1 MSQRADTQTYILA
14 IDQGTTGSAAF
25 VFDHEGRIVS
35 FSDREIT
42 QYYPQPGWVSHDAEE
57 IFQTTLAVV
66 RTALSRGSVEPR
78 QVASIGIANQR
89 ETTVLWE
96 HTTGRA
102 LAQAVV
108 WQCRRTAPLCQ
119 EMRREG
125 LEPLVRERTGL
136 VIDPYFSATKI
147 RWLLDNT
154 PDGQRR
160 AEDGELCAGTIDSW
174 LLYRLTGGSVHATDV
189 SNASRTM
196 LFNIHTL
203 AWDQDLI
210 SYLRIPSNLL
220 PEVRPTSG
228 WFGDTEPGLFGRA
241 IPITCLAGDQHAA
254 LFGQAC
260 FQPGMVKNTYGTGS
274 FLLMQTG
281 EEPVA
286 PRTGLL
292 ATVAWLRKP
301 APVQYALEGSVF
313 VSGAAVQWL
322 RDGLGIIQEAADSEA
337 LARSVADTGGVY
349 FVPAF
354 TGLGAPYWDM
364 YARGTMV
371 GLTGGTNRAHI
382 TRATL
387 EAIAYQVRD
396 VLEAMQSET
405 GLRVPVLRADGGG
418 SVNGFLMQFQADILG
433 VPVETPEIAETTAL
447 GAAYLAGLAVGF
459 WGGQEDVE
467 RRWRLARR
475 YQPNMPETERE
486 ALYGG
491 WQRAVERARSWAEP
505 G

>member
-1 MSQRADTQTYILA
+1 MSQSEDTQTYILA
-14 IDQGTTGSAAF
+14 IDQGTTGTAAF

-42 QYYPQPGWVSHDAEE
+42 QYYPEPGWISHDAEE
-57 IFQTTLAVV
+57 VFQTTLEVV
-66 RTALSRGSVEPR
+66 RAALSSGSVEPR
-78 QVASIGIANQR
+78 QVVAIGITNQR

-96 HTTGRA
+96 RTTGRA
-102 LAQAVV
+102 LAHAVV

-136 VIDPYFSATKI
+136 VIDPYFSGTKI

-160 AEDGELCAGTIDSW
+160 AEGGELCAGTIDSW

-228 WFGDTEPGLFGRA
+228 WFGETEPSLFGRA

-281 EEPVA
+281 EEPVT
-286 PRTGLL
+286 PRSGLL
-292 ATVAWLRKP
+292 STVAWQRKT

-354 TGLGAPYWDM
+354 SGLGAPYWDM

-371 GLTGGTNRAHI
+371 GLTGGTTRAHI
-382 TRATL
+382 ARATL
-387 EAIAYQVRD
+387 EAIAYQVRA

-405 GLRVPVLRADGGG
+405 GLRVPALRADGGG

-433 VPVETPEIAETTAL
+433 VPVETPEIAESTAL

-459 WGGQEDVE
+459 WDSQEDVE
-467 RRWRLARR
+467 HRWRLSRR
-475 YQPNMPETERE
+475 YQPKMAEGERE
-486 ALYGG
+486 TLYAG
-491 WQRAVERARSWAEP
+491 WQRAVERSRGWAEP